1 MLIISDFNP
10 YPLLSLSLSLSLPTV
25 PDMLLESL
33 KPSAAKEEVKK
44 AGISSSSVS
53 NTNSVVLSGE
63 LDGYLTDF
71 SDSTVEEDESDN
83 DSVDSY
89 LNDMGLKG

>member
-1 MLIISDFNP
+1 
-10 YPLLSLSLSLSLPTV
+10 
-25 PDMLLESL
+25 MLLESF

>member
-1 MLIISDFNP
+1 MKIFIMIFISH
-10 YPLLSLSLSLSLPTV
+10 SLSLPIIS
-25 PDMLLESL
+25 DMLLESL
-33 KPSAAKEEVKK
+33 KPAAAVKEEVKK
-44 AGISSSSVS
+44 AGISSGSSI
-53 NTNSVVLSGE
+53 NTKSVVLSGKKSGGE

>member
-1 MLIISDFNP
+1 
-10 YPLLSLSLSLSLPTV
+10 
-25 PDMLLESL
+25 MLLESL